1 MSGPEELRKA
11 ALESVLGW
19 HYSPSE
25 LRSTSTIA
33 TLRFRV
39 PPANAEFDGRSYK
52 TVVRNGEQEEKK
64 ELSPAQ
70 RGERLLMELE
80 RAIADPNIT
89 DEQKAEYARKQVAVK
104 LELAAVLAKQGAK
117 VEGSSRLVQ
126 IKTERLPQE
135 TVAEILAH
143 AGVRVGDEMTEDVAR
158 RIRAAVRQVDEHVHV
173 SFGGDGKGVP
183 WWRSLPRS
191 IRNRDRLQRRRG
203 SRIALPPP
211 SPNSGCPH
219 THRRS
224 ECGRAAR

>member
-1 MSGPEELRKA
+1 M
-11 ALESVLGW
+11 
-19 HYSPSE
+19 
-25 LRSTSTIA
+25 
-33 TLRFRV
+33 
-39 PPANAEFDGRSYK
+39 NAEFNGRSYE

-104 LELAAVLAKQGAK
+104 LELAAVRAERGAK

-143 AGVRVGDEMTEDVAR
+143 AGVRIGDEMTEDVAR
-158 RIRAAVRQVDEHVHV
+158 RIRAAVRQVDEHVRV
-173 SFGGDGKGVP
+173 SFGGDGKGGTVVA
-183 WWRSLPRS
+183 
-191 IRNRDRLQRRRG
+191 I
-203 SRIALPPP
+203 IAP
-211 SPNSGCPH
+211 
-219 THRRS
+219 
-224 ECGRAAR
+224 